1 MIHAFIVEDEPL
13 AVERLCEFVARED
26 DIAIVGVSA
35 SGADA
40 VAEIN
45 RLAPDLLF
53 LDIHLSDMSGLDM
66 LRLLEQPPVV
76 IFTTAYDQYA
86 LDAFDLNAVD
96 YLLKPYDY
104 PRFRKA
110 VDKARKLLAAAGEQK
125 QDTAEQIRQ
134 LLNNWHPTAG
144 YLTRIPSKRG
154 DKIRILSD
162 DDIIYFSSENKL
174 VFAFEYDAKHL
185 LNYTLD
191 ALQNRLDPDKFFRI
205 HRSTIVNLNY
215 VKTIE
220 SWFKG
225 GYRLTVKDKSGT
237 QLTISRAAGKLLRQT
252 LDW

>member
-13 AVERLCEFVARED
+13 AVDRLSDFVDRED
-26 DIAIVGVSA
+26 DIDIVGVSA
-35 SGADA
+35 SGAEA
-40 VAEIN
+40 VGEIS

-53 LDIHLSDMSGLDM
+53 LDIHLGDMSGLDM
-66 LRLLEQPPVV
+66 LRLLERPLVV

-104 PRFRKA
+104 PRFQKA
-110 VDKARKLLAAAGEQK
+110 VDKARKLLAAGEKK
-125 QDTAEQIRQ
+125 QDTAEQIKR
-134 LLNNWHPTAG
+134 LLNNWHPTAS

-174 VFAFEYDAKHL
+174 VFAFEYDSKHL

-191 ALQNRLDPDKFFRI
+191 ALQSRLDPDKFFRI